1 MIVRLL
7 NTNFLKRI
15 LQCEKSTEY
24 NLVSDQTW
32 SLSAE
37 DGGGGEWYR
46 SRVVF
51 VDKREELP
59 PEKRDVEVAFV
70 DFGKTTHVKLS
81 ETRKLKQEFLH
92 LPFQVSTTEN

>member
-1 MIVRLL
+1 M
-7 NTNFLKRI
+7 
-15 LQCEKSTEY
+15 
-24 NLVSDQTW
+24 
-32 SLSAE
+32 SAE

-92 LPFQVSTTEN
+92 LPFQVIQTAE